1 MSFLSLRG
9 ISKSF
14 GGIQALTNISFD
26 IERGKIVGIM
36 GANGAGKTTLFNVI
50 TGHLAPSS
58 GQIFLNDTLL
68 TGLRPDQV
76 CRAGI
81 GRTFQIVKPFPQ
93 LTVKENLLTAAM
105 FGTIA
110 LHDRQTALSH
120 CDEIL
125 VEMGMSNLANL
136 PAQELTLSGQKKLE
150 LARAVCT
157 GSEVI
162 LLDEVMAG
170 LTPPEV
176 AEMSVIIA
184 RLHQSRNLTLLIIE
198 HVMRA
203 LMELSSH
210 IIVLHHGEKIAAG
223 SPQEIT
229 ENPRV
234 HEVYFGEKK

>member
-1 MSFLSLRG
+1 
-9 ISKSF
+9 
-14 GGIQALTNISFD
+14 
-26 IERGKIVGIM
+26 
-36 GANGAGKTTLFNVI
+36 
-50 TGHLAPSS
+50 
-58 GQIFLNDTLL
+58 
-68 TGLRPDQV
+68 
-76 CRAGI
+76 
-81 GRTFQIVKPFPQ
+81 
-93 LTVKENLLTAAM
+93 
-105 FGTIA
+105 
-110 LHDRQTALSH
+110 
-120 CDEIL
+120 
-125 VEMGMSNLANL
+125 MGMSNLANL